1 MSQKRSVRQ
10 RENVTTSRIELASG
24 SGRVFELE
32 PLLVAT
38 EKRLGQFLVQ
48 VVRDRALAEDI
59 LQETFLAAF
68 EQRAELVHVRNPEAW
83 LFGIAR
89 NRALHMLRG
98 RRRAQAAFQ
107 RLRRGAEPPPDP
119 AEALAVRDLLA
130 RALSA
135 EDRILVVLR
144 YVHGFTASDLAAMTR
159 WSPDAV
165 RQRLSRARQRL
176 LAVLDE
182 DARGGASFLR
192 R

>member
-1 MSQKRSVRQ
+1 MSQNPSLRQ
-10 RENVTTSRIELASG
+10 RTDVTTSRAEPAEKEG
-24 SGRVFELE
+24 YTHALE
-32 PLLVAT
+32 PLIAAT
-38 EKRLGQFLVQ
+38 EKRLGQFLAQ
-48 VVRDRALAEDI
+48 VIRDRALAEDV

-130 RALSA
+130 RALS
-135 EDRILVVLR
+135 
-144 YVHGFTASDLAAMTR
+144 
-159 WSPDAV
+159 
-165 RQRLSRARQRL
+165 
-176 LAVLDE
+176 
-182 DARGGASFLR
+182 
-192 R
+192 